1 MTIEICPISLS
12 KLLKN
17 HNKCQKNISH
27 SVKLLQYYKF
37 INHNLIYNNIAINRY
52 KKSHFEIAKDK
63 ADSLETL
70 KKSII
75 NLKIVI

>member
-1 MTIEICPISLS
+1 MS
-12 KLLKN
+12 K
-17 HNKCQKNISH
+17 KNISH

-70 KKSII
+70 KK
-75 NLKIVI
+75 